1 MRRASIKETGE
12 EISEAEWARFDAAV
26 RVEGQLGEFAARR
39 EAVLSEQGDEV
50 GLGLGGDRQAR
61 RRELALDEE
70 RLRATAA
77 ACAPRGAA
85 R

>member
-26 RVEGQLGEFAARR
+26 ARAKAER
-39 EAVLSEQGDEV
+39 SVNEPS
-50 GLGLGGDRQAR
+50 QA
-61 RRELALDEE
+61 ELALDDE

-77 ACAPRGAA
+77 AGAPRQAA